1 MGPGL
6 YLFVRHP
13 LLQRKFLNGQGC
25 PVTAMSIFQKICPG
39 CMITLPL
46 DTHVCACGHPF
57 DHDDTEGSLSSE
69 EIRVKAEELYESYLA
84 ARVEQATGSV
94 MSAQAEFAR
103 DPESPVKSQRVAD
116 AIQESEAARVALSEQ
131 SARVREL
138 KKALPAVSPPPRPLP
153 LPVAPKKLPTQVITD
168 PAPTRA
174 RTMARAGMF
183 AASLPISAPVRSK
196 QITRKSIPVPHKKK
210 LVPTP
215 VTISPEDLLPPVQS
229 KTPNTTFR
237 QAQAAKAEKFL
248 RTERKTESEKPK
260 NNNTQIDKPK
270 VKPESLPPNPV
281 FTKSAPRLLA
291 SDKKE
296 CPNCTAS
303 VESKSNRCRC
313 GFEFSS
319 SEQLIPA
326 LSMSEEERAE
336 FAKIFTLP

>member
-1 MGPGL
+1 MA
-6 YLFVRHP
+6 R
-13 LLQRKFLNGQGC
+13 
-25 PVTAMSIFQKICPG
+25 SIFQKICPG

-46 DTHVCACGHPF
+46 DALVCACGHQF
-57 DHDDTEGSLSSE
+57 DHDDTDESLSSE

-84 ARVEQATGSV
+84 ARVEQATGNV

-138 KKALPAVSPPPRPLP
+138 KKALPPVSPPPRHLP
-153 LPVAPKKLPTQVITD
+153 LPVAPKKLPAQLKTV
-168 PAPTRA
+168 PAPTRP
-174 RTMARAGMF
+174 RTVTKAIMV
-183 AASLPISAPVRSK
+183 AASLSISAPVRSK
-196 QITRKSIPVPHKKK
+196 QITRKSIPAPHEKTPV
-210 LVPTP
+210 LAP
-215 VTISPEDLLPPVQS
+215 VTISPEDILPPVQS
-229 KTPNTTFR
+229 KTPNTAFR
-237 QAQAAKAEKFL
+237 QAQAAKAEQFL
-248 RTERKTESEKPK
+248 RVTQKTESEKPK
-260 NNNTQIDKPK
+260 IIKTQPDKPK
-270 VKPESLPPNPV
+270 VKPEQLPPNPA

-303 VESKSNRCRC
+303 VESNSNRCRC
-313 GFEFSS
+313 GFEFSL